1 MRRTVDESEGVDVMR
16 TRVIALTAITCA
28 ALWSPAEAQVS
39 GPPQTEGGRVIGFE
53 PTMGVLADEVE
64 VFTARQGR
72 IPVFGAAASQ
82 DGAIVAGLTFDDRTW
97 RDDWST
103 VTRNGVEVRYHNDD
117 DMRRFRDSFFLNG
130 QEVFPGYPVTAA
142 LIDADGRVWASLHA
156 TSSARHRWRT
166 AWKVYS
172 AGGVELFSLEN
183 PSRERVHDAAGDLV
197 MFVRDV
203 QEKTVE
209 VAVRRLSDDRAHPR
223 IIW

>member
-1 MRRTVDESEGVDVMR
+1 MGGVDVMR
-16 TRVIALTAITCA
+16 TLVVALTTITWA
-28 ALWSPAEAQVS
+28 SLWSPAEAQVS
-39 GPPQTEGGRVIGFE
+39 APPQAEGDLVLGFE

-64 VFTARQGR
+64 VLTALQAL
-72 IPVFGAAASQ
+72 IPVFG
-82 DGAIVAGLTFDDRTW
+82 GAGQEGAMVVRLPFDDRTW

-103 VTRNGVEVRYHNDD
+103 VTRSGVEVRYHNDD

-156 TSSARHRWRT
+156 TSSATHRWRT
-166 AWKVYS
+166 GWKVYS
-172 AGGVELFSLEN
+172 ASGVELFSLEN
-183 PSRERVHDAAGDLV
+183 PSRESVHDATGDLV

-203 QEKTVE
+203 QEETVE
-209 VAVRRLSDDRAHPR
+209 VAVRRLSDDRSHPR